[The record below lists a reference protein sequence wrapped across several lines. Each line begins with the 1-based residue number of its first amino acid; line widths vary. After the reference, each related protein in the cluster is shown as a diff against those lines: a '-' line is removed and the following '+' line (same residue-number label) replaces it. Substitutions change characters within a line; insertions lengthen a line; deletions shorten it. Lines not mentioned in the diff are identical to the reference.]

1 MLGTEIKVFNQ
12 EDWNG
17 LVPAPFPTGL
27 VTCPVTSL
35 FGFTIVLILTFT
47 DGQRRSENLLKRV
60 QNVVSQHFFF
70 FGRVLPAFSRFS
82 KGFQPLG
89 LADFIVV
96 TQLSLMGS
104 DARS

>member
-1 MLGTEIKVFNQ
+1 MLGTEIKVLNQ

-17 LVPAPFPTGL
+17 LIPALFPTGL
-27 VTCPVTSL
+27 VTCSVTFL

-47 DGQRRSENLLKRV
+47 DGQWRSENLLKLV
-60 QNVVSQHFFF
+60 KNVVSEHF

-89 LADFIVV
+89 LADFIAV

>member
-47 DGQRRSENLLKRV
+47 DGQWRSENLLKLV

-70 FGRVLPAFSRFS
+70 WAECS
-82 KGFQPLG
+82 
-89 LADFIVV
+89 
-96 TQLSLMGS
+96 QLSADSQKGS
-104 DARS
+104 NLLGWQTLSW

>member
-47 DGQRRSENLLKRV
+47 DGQWRSENLLKLV

-70 FGRVLPAFSRFS
+70 GQSAPSFQQILKRVPTSWAGRLYRGDSAVSH
-82 KGFQPLG
+82 G
-89 LADFIVV
+89 L
-96 TQLSLMGS
+96 
-104 DARS
+104 